1 VFPLER
7 AGSYLYDVVCHAC
20 PFTCQYF
27 SLLIVDGC
35 YTKQGGPHKKH
46 RGKQLVRQGNI
57 ERDSNG
63 AAADDE
69 WLVNGLVSSRLKR

>member
-1 VFPLER
+1 M
-7 AGSYLYDVVCHAC
+7 
-20 PFTCQYF
+20 PFHV
-27 SLLIVDGC
+27 SVLLTADRRRLLHEARE
-35 YTKQGGPHKKH
+35 PHKKH